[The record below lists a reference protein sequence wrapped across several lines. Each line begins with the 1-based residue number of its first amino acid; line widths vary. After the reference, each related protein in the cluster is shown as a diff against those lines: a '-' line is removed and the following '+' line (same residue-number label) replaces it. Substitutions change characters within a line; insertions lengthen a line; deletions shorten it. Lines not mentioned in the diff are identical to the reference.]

1 MPGSVELLVWRFPR
15 AIAAGGPPAGV
26 ELRPWT
32 AGDPAP
38 LERLA
43 AAVAAGWPRRAGP
56 SAAGWAREFE
66 SRPGRAVRAWLAWE
80 AAATG
85 DTVVPRGFVTLV
97 AAAGQAGERHAIGW
111 LVVDPA
117 ARRRG
122 IGRALAAA
130 ALDAARRQGAAEV
143 WVETAAT
150 WPEAAAFWRG
160 LGFEPG

>member
-1 MPGSVELLVWRFPR
+1 MPGSVEHLVWRFPR
-15 AIAAGGPPAGV
+15 AIAAGGPPAGGEV
-26 ELRPWT
+26 RPWT

-43 AAVAAGWPRRAGP
+43 AAAAVGWPLPGGP
-56 SAAGWAREFE
+56 KAAGWAREFE
-66 SRPGRAVRAWLAWE
+66 SRPGRAVRVWLAWD
-80 AAATG
+80 AAETG
-85 DTVVPRGFVTLV
+85 HAAVPRGFVTLV
-97 AAAGQAGERHAIGW
+97 AAEGQAGLRHAIGW

-117 ARRRG
+117 DRRRG

-150 WPEAAAFWRG
+150 WPEAATFWRA

>member
-1 MPGSVELLVWRFPR
+1 MPGSVEHLVWRFPR

-43 AAVAAGWPRRAGP
+43 AAAAVGWPRRAGP

-66 SRPGRAVRAWLAWE
+66 SRPGRAVRAWL
-80 AAATG
+80 
-85 DTVVPRGFVTLV
+85 TLV